1 VERAAPGPEIPP
13 GWIYNPSA
21 GRQRAP
27 IIAMALAG
35 FFLAQYRAG
44 YQLGYHPVPW
54 DPFFGDGT
62 RRVLESDVSKA
73 FPFSDAGR
81 GAFAYLVE
89 ALTGF
94 VGGARRWR
102 TMPWMVLLFGVMV
115 VPAGAVSLVLIILQ
129 PVAVGAWC
137 GFCLL
142 TALATLLM
150 ISPAA
155 DEVVASLQFLLRAR
169 RAGGFWGAFWRGAAP
184 VGDSGDESGTEVPQA
199 EGAGSSWVAT
209 ALGVSHLTPTLALCG
224 LLGVWLMLT
233 PAVLGVTG
241 AAADSAYVVGPLVI
255 SVSVVAL
262 ADVARSVRWLNL
274 PLALWLAAS
283 PWLLEGAGVAS
294 RWNAV
299 AAALLLAVLSIP
311 RGRIGDRFGSFTK
324 YIV

>member
-1 VERAAPGPEIPP
+1 
-13 GWIYNPSA
+13 
-21 GRQRAP
+21 
-27 IIAMALAG
+27 MALAG
-35 FFLAQYRAG
+35 FFLAQYMAG

-73 FPFSDAGR
+73 FPVSDAGL

-169 RAGGFWGAFWRGAAP
+169 RAGGFWGAFWRGDAFF
-184 VGDSGDESGTEVPQA
+184 GEEGIGYEDGTGEPRS
-199 EGAGSSWVAT
+199 EKAGSSSWIAT
-209 ALGVSHLTPTLALCG
+209 ALGVSHLTPTLALCAAA
-224 LLGVWLMLT
+224 GVWLMLT

-283 PWLLEGAGVAS
+283 PWLLEGAGEAS
-294 RWNAV
+294 RWNSV